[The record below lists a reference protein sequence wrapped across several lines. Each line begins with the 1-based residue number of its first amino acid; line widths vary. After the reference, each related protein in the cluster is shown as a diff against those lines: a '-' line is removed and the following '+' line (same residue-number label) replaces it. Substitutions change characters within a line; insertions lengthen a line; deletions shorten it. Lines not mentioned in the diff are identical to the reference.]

1 MDTDSTDYFPPRPP
15 SIISS
20 INSLYDQY
28 RLHINILKWTGLVV
42 MMALMASTLGIVSS
56 STTEKNTIKSDCI
69 KVVQTNMENTGN
81 TTMCEYIR
89 KFNILHGCYLSVCK
103 LKHQIVIDFRLFNG
117 ENPTTQGIFLD
128 MRQFHYLQRLIPHI
142 AKTID
147 WIVQRKY

>member
-1 MDTDSTDYFPPRPP
+1 MDNDSTYYFPPHQP

-20 INSLYDQY
+20 LNSLYDQY
-28 RLHINILKWTGLVV
+28 GIHINILKWTGFVV
-42 MMALMASTLGIVSS
+42 MMALIASTLGILSS
-56 STTEKNTIKSDCI
+56 LTTEKSMIKSDCI

-103 LKHQIVIDFRLFNG
+103 LKNQIVIDFRLFNG

-128 MRQFHYLQRLIPHI
+128 MRQFRYLQQLIPHI

-147 WIVQRKY
+147 WIVKRNY